1 MTLATSV
8 SVHPLSPTIGAEI
21 AGVDIAQPLTPDVV
35 GAIRDA
41 LNTHHV
47 VFFRDQSLTAEQ
59 QAAFARQFGI
69 VTEAHPVL
77 PSIDESPEVLAIDGK
92 VDRASWW
99 HTDVTFLETPAMGSI
114 LYMLESPE
122 VGGDTM
128 WASLQDA
135 YDGLA
140 PPVRAMCDQLIA
152 IHHDPWF
159 AADVAERGGY
169 EWDGTWRDK
178 LLPALHPVVRTH
190 PETGRNGLFVNRQF
204 TRTLFGLSDNESNA
218 ILEMLYHHC
227 VKPEYTCRFR
237 WRAGS
242 VAFWDNRAT
251 LHYALDDY
259 GTAARY
265 AHRVT
270 LRGDKPFGPAMP
282 LPARADGPCPPGWG
296 PTSASPRR
304 RSSGPT
310 STTASWSW
318 PWWPAR
324 PCERAHRIA
333 AGQAFGFAVLVA
345 VSAAAAAVLFEF
357 SSAVV
362 GLLGLVPLAIGLHG
376 LVGLARG
383 HRGRCGGGE
392 RGARDNAPA
401 APLALEARAAR
412 RGSESDGGRARHHRL
427 GR

>member
-1 MTLATSV
+1 MVTLATSV
-8 SVHPLSPTIGAEI
+8 SIHPISPTIGAEI
-21 AGVDIAQPLTPDVV
+21 SGVDISAALAPEVV
-35 GAIRDA
+35 AAIRDA
-41 LNTHHV
+41 LNAHHV
-47 VFFRDQSLTAEQ
+47 IFFRDQSLSAEQ
-59 QAAFARQFGI
+59 QADFARQFGT

-114 LYMLESPE
+114 LYMLEAPE

-140 PPVRAMCDQLIA
+140 EPVRAMCDQLIA

-159 AADVAERGGY
+159 AVDVAERGGY
-169 EWDGTWRDK
+169 EWDGTWREK

-204 TRTLFGLSDNESNA
+204 TRTIFGLSDNESTA

-227 VKPEYTCRFR
+227 IKPEYTCRFR
-237 WRAGS
+237 WRAGL

-259 GTAARY
+259 GDAPRY
-265 AHRVT
+265 AYRVT

-282 LPARADGPCPPGWG
+282 RPAGDGLIGVVAAAGLPADLGVAAAAFIGTNIDN
-296 PTSASPRR
+296 TLV
-304 RSSGPT
+304 
-310 STTASWSW
+310 TAAMVAGA
-318 PWWPAR
+318 PL
-324 PCERAHRIA
+324 ERAHRIA
-333 AGQAFGFAVLVA
+333 TGQVIGFTLLVA
-345 VSAAAAAVLFEF
+345 VAGPWRPCST
-357 SSAVV
+357 SS
-362 GLLGLVPLAIGLHG
+362 
-376 LVGLARG
+376 
-383 HRGRCGGGE
+383 
-392 RGARDNAPA
+392 
-401 APLALEARAAR
+401 R
-412 RGSESDGGRARHHRL
+412 RRWWASWASCRSPSG
-427 GR
+427 